1 MKNLLHISICCCLLL
16 VTGFSAYAQQEV
28 KSDSISSSP
37 AVFSSDSTAIQQSL
51 KEEKH
56 SAHLA
61 TVYSAILPGLGQ
73 IYNKKWWKVPILYG
87 GFATLG
93 YFINYN
99 NNYYV
104 KYKQA
109 YSDIIDDD
117 PMTNSFMNLDIEGHW
132 DWSNSNQVTQFGN
145 RLNKAQESARRNR
158 DMLIICTVG
167 VYALQIIDAAV
178 DAHFFDFDISDDLSL
193 QWGIVP
199 VQHSSKYYPGVGVQI
214 QF

>member
-1 MKNLLHISICCCLLL
+1 MLLA
-16 VTGFSAYAQQEV
+16 TGFSAYAQQEV
-28 KSDSISSSP
+28 KTDSINTPSNTF
-37 AVFSSDSTAIQQSL
+37 FSNDSVAISQSVTVE
-51 KEEKH
+51 KEKH
-56 SAHLA
+56 SAHRA
-61 TVYSAILPGLGQ
+61 TIYSAILPGLGQ

-104 KYKQA
+104 SYKQA
-109 YSDIIDDD
+109 YADIIDDD
-117 PMTNSFMNLDIEGHW
+117 PMTNSFMDLNIEGHW
-132 DWSNSNQVTQFGN
+132 DWTNESQLQQFGT
-145 RLNKAQESARRNR
+145 RLNNAQQAARRNR
-158 DMLIICTVG
+158 DLLIICTVG

-193 QWGIVP
+193 QWGAAP
-199 VQHSSKYYPGVGVQI
+199 VQQSGKYYPGVAVQI

>member
-1 MKNLLHISICCCLLL
+1 MFLLTSLS
-16 VTGFSAYAQQEV
+16 VRAQQEV
-28 KSDSISSSP
+28 KKDSIVVPVDSV
-37 AVFSSDSTAIQQSL
+37 AFTSDSTAIDQSL
-51 KEEKH
+51 EIKKH

-61 TVYSAILPGLGQ
+61 TIYSAILPGLGQ

-87 GFATLG
+87 GFITLG

-117 PMTNSFMNLDIEGHW
+117 PMTNSFMDLDIEGNW
-132 DWSNSNQVTQFGN
+132 DWTDSSQLSQFGN
-145 RLNKAQESARRNR
+145 RLNKAQEAARRNR
-158 DMLIICTVG
+158 DLLIICTVG

-178 DAHFFDFDISDDLSL
+178 DAHFFNFDISDDLSMK
-193 QWGIVP
+193 WGAAP
-199 VQHSSKYYPGVGVQI
+199 VQHSGKYYPGVVVQL